1 MNYPLLFSFLDALH
15 PTSARRPTVQFEFS
29 FEYEP
34 FHALHKNRKTFIS
47 IIGRTSAGKQ
57 ILLMFQGFGRCAL
70 LNPVLMVFEQAANH
84 EI

>member
-34 FHALHKNRKTFIS
+34 FHALPTMKSDSPAVARSIRNRNYFNFLDRVDFSRNIHS
-47 IIGRTSAGKQ
+47 G
-57 ILLMFQGFGRCAL
+57 M
-70 LNPVLMVFEQAANH
+70 
-84 EI
+84 